1 MSPLE
6 ATMARPKL
14 VIFDCDGV
22 LVDSEAISNRL
33 LVEELQAAGFPVTL
47 EEALR
52 DFVGLRLKTCCELLA
67 ARHGRAVPEDCLARY
82 RTRVEA
88 EFRARLKPVE
98 GVHEALAQID
108 LPVCVASSGA
118 PEKMRLTLGLCGLWE
133 RFEGR
138 IFSARQVARGKPHP
152 DLFLL
157 AAESMGFAPADCAV
171 VEDSEPGVKA
181 GVAAGMTVFGYVGGY
196 NPRPLAELGALP
208 FRDMRDLPGL
218 LLGGARA

>member
-1 MSPLE
+1 MPPS
-6 ATMARPKL
+6 L

-33 LVEELQAAGFPVTL
+33 LVEALNAEGFPVTL
-47 EEALR
+47 EEALS
-52 DFVGLRLKTCCELLA
+52 DFVGLRLNTCCELLLE
-67 ARHGRAVPEDCLARY
+67 RYGRAVPEACLARY
-82 RTRVEA
+82 RVRVEA
-88 EFRARLKPVE
+88 EFRASLKPVA
-98 GVHEALAQID
+98 GVREALARID

-157 AAESMGFAPADCAV
+157 AAETMGFAPADCV
-171 VEDSEPGVKA
+171 VIEDSEPGVRA
-181 GVAAGMTVFGYVGGY
+181 GVAAGMQVFGYVGGF
-196 NPRPLAELGALP
+196 NPRPLAALGALA
-208 FRDMRDLPGL
+208 FADMRDLPEL
-218 LLGGARA
+218 LASRRGAA

>member
-1 MSPLE
+1 MTAPRL
-6 ATMARPKL
+6 A
-14 VIFDCDGV
+14 IFDCDGV

-33 LVEELQAAGFPVTL
+33 LVEALNAEGFPVTL

-67 ARHGRAVPEDCLARY
+67 ERHGRAVPEDCLAAY
-82 RTRVEA
+82 RVAVEA
-88 EFRARLKPVE
+88 EFRRSLKPVP
-98 GVHEALAQID
+98 GVAEALARID

-138 IFSARQVARGKPHP
+138 IFSARQVERGKPHP

-157 AAESMGFAPADCAV
+157 AARTMGFAPEACV
-171 VEDSEPGVKA
+171 VIEDSEPGVRA
-181 GVAAGMTVFGYVGGY
+181 GIAAGMRVLGYVGGF
-196 NPRPLAELGALP
+196 NPRPLAALGAEP
-208 FRDMRDLPGL
+208 FHDMRQLPAL
-218 LLGGARA
+218 LAAPG

>member
-1 MSPLE
+1 MRSMVPS
-6 ATMARPKL
+6 L

-33 LVEELQAAGFPVTL
+33 LVEALNADGFPVTL

-52 DFVGLRLKTCCELLA
+52 DFVGLRLKTCCELLFE
-67 ARHGRAVPEDCLARY
+67 RHGRAVPEACLERY
-82 RTRVEA
+82 RARVEA
-88 EFRARLKPVE
+88 EFRASLKPVA
-98 GVHEALAQID
+98 GVHEALARID

-157 AAESMGFAPADCAV
+157 AAETMGFAPERCAV
-171 VEDSEPGVKA
+171 IEDSEPGVRA
-181 GVAAGMTVFGYVGGY
+181 GIAAGMQVFGYVGGF
-196 NPRPLAELGALP
+196 NPRPLAVLGAIP
-208 FRDMRDLPGL
+208 FSDMRDLPAL
-218 LLGGARA
+218 LRKIEPNRV

>member
-1 MSPLE
+1 MK
-6 ATMARPKL
+6 RPRL

-22 LVDSEAISNRL
+22 LVDSEAISNRV

-52 DFVGLRLKTCCELLA
+52 DFVGLRLKTCCEMLH

-82 RTRVEA
+82 RARVEA
-88 EFRARLKPVE
+88 EFRAGLKPVE

-171 VEDSEPGVKA
+171 VEDSEPGVQA
-181 GVAAGMTVFGYVGGY
+181 ALAAGMTAFGYVGGY
-196 NPRPLAELGALP
+196 NPPPLAELGAVA
-208 FRDMRDLPGL
+208 FRHMRDLPGL